1 MIAVYSPTSI
11 AQELRVDL
19 ESALDRDEA
28 RITFVG
34 TDGKEEYV
42 IVEAL
47 QFHHATILEK
57 ERQTKLLFPLIQ
69 REV

>member
-1 MIAVYSPTSI
+1 MIAIYSPTSI
-11 AQELRVDL
+11 TKELRIDL
-19 ESALDRDEA
+19 ENALDRDGA

-47 QFHHATILEK
+47 QFHYTAILEK
-57 ERQTKLLFPLIQ
+57 ERQIKLLVTL
-69 REV
+69 V

>member
-11 AQELRVDL
+11 TRELRVDL
-19 ESALDRDEA
+19 ENALDRDGA

-42 IVEAL
+42 IVESE
-47 QFHHATILEK
+47 QFHHTTILEK
-57 ERQTKLLFPLIQ
+57 ERQIKLIVPL
-69 REV
+69 V